1 MQVKQIFLG
10 MALLIIGACASSS
23 ANNPAIAKTKI
34 SEIHFMN
41 DFDLCY
47 AFFTIKSEDDWF
59 AHENIRRVRRLDCE
73 PYREQAQEQFKGKR
87 INYDALNVT
96 KLFRRSE
103 RNNRERRPILED
115 KTLNE
120 VCYVRIDELVF
131 AKRGPAS
138 ACAVSMD

>member
-1 MQVKQIFLG
+1 MRYKQIFLG
-10 MALLIIGACASSS
+10 LTFLVMGACASTS
-23 ANNPAIAKTKI
+23 ASNSPIAKNKI
-34 SEIHFMN
+34 SEIHVMN

-47 AFFTIKSEDDWF
+47 AFFTLKNEDDWF

-73 PYREQAQEQFKGKR
+73 RYREQAQAQFKGKR

-103 RNNRERRPILED
+103 RNDQERRPILED

-120 VCYVRIDELVF
+120 VCYVKIDELVF

-138 ACAVSMD
+138 ACAVSVN